1 MIDSDAQ
8 DSAEGL
14 ASEEQ
19 TNEISPTKM
28 KQKKQQLR
36 QNQLIREN
44 RQSPHLLQSPQRSM
58 NIQV

>member
-14 ASEEQ
+14 ASEES

-28 KQKKQQLR
+28 KQKKQQL
-36 QNQLIREN
+36 
-44 RQSPHLLQSPQRSM
+44 LQANESGAAIKRAPPAPPDALPGT
-58 NIQV
+58 VV